1 MSLTGGNIVS
11 LSLLSVIQLFVMAWI
26 VLVCWK
32 KLQWFVEG
40 KIRRVCVQNESS
52 GFASLAY
59 YGLVVLAK
67 AVEISYIESI
77 IPLVGATFS
86 AADEISANEKIAE
99 IIMFSFEQNNY
110 YQFGAY
116 NFDSCAVCSTTYKEL
131 QRGLLLPSIPRT
143 QRLILL
149 SLVSLS
155 LTVTAKERIHRM
167 SFPELRTAKLL
178 STKNGMKICLDIIRQ
193 SLVRKVQ
200 PQQLSHVPVRPMRR
214 NLLPTACRNQY
225 PE

>member
-1 MSLTGGNIVS
+1 M
-11 LSLLSVIQLFVMAWI
+11 
-26 VLVCWK
+26 
-32 KLQWFVEG
+32 
-40 KIRRVCVQNESS
+40 
-52 GFASLAY
+52 
-59 YGLVVLAK
+59 
-67 AVEISYIESI
+67 EISFIESI
-77 IPLVGATFS
+77 IPLVGATFTTT
-86 AADEISANEKIAE
+86 DKISANEKVAE
-99 IIMFSFEQNNY
+99 IMMFSFEQNNY

-149 SLVSLS
+149 PLVSQS
-155 LTVTAKERIHRM
+155 LTVTAKERIHHM
-167 SFPELRTAKLL
+167 SFLELRTVKLL
-178 STKNGMKICLDIIRQ
+178 SSKNGTKICLDIIRQ

-200 PQQLSHVPVRPMRR
+200 RQQLSHVPVRTMRR